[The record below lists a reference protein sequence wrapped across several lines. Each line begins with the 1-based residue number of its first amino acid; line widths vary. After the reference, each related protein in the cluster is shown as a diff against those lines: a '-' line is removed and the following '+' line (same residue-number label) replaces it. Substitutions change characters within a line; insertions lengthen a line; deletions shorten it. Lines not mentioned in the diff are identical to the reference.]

1 MKKCWETQPQD
12 RPSFAELVKMLNK
25 LLQTPKDR
33 PPAPPPRT
41 ETPSAGTHILYLIK
55 PLAPLPRTGIPTSGS
70 GKQGTKFSRKISITN
85 SDLNRPCFA
94 WRPYGKSGLFKT
106 ELVIIVVT
114 L

>member
-41 ETPSAGTHILYLIK
+41 GTIFFYFSRYSNITTVMCYNLFDLSIYLNPDHRSNIILIL
-55 PLAPLPRTGIPTSGS
+55 
-70 GKQGTKFSRKISITN
+70 TKF
-85 SDLNRPCFA
+85 
-94 WRPYGKSGLFKT
+94 
-106 ELVIIVVT
+106 
-114 L
+114 